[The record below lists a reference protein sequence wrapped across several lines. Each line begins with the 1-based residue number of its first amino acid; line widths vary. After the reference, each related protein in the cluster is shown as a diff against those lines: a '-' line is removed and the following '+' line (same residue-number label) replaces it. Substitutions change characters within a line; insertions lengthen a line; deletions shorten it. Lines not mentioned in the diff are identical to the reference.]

1 MKVGHRAMLQI
12 LCHVWL
18 PNPPLSSAITDVPI
32 CDYSAFEGACLKSAA
47 APAVAVG
54 LEHALGAPTVVALAD
69 G

>member
-1 MKVGHRAMLQI
+1 MGQCCRF

-32 CDYSAFEGACLKSAA
+32 CDYSAFEGALKSAA

-54 LEHALGAPTVVALAD
+54 LEHALGALTVVALAD